1 MYKAGVSDLEHK
13 ETPSIRLSPS
23 IWSKRSPLPANL
35 KAKASCLCS
44 NPDAEKESVRRRHF
58 CKEEIM
64 FGGVHCTRLIIF
76 LKT

>member
-35 KAKASCLCS
+35 KAKASLFMLKPRCRERLRQ
-44 NPDAEKESVRRRHF
+44 KETF
-58 CKEEIM
+58 GKEEIM

-76 LKT
+76 F